1 MHATH
6 LRRNLIAR
14 SSGEHS
20 HSFPQLLLGWRGE
33 THCEFQSGGLG
44 VGPGDVAVVPG
55 DEAHYFAG
63 RQDFSEM
70 LVIDLNLEDPGLDL
84 LCPQGSES
92 LCEQMFHQPG
102 FLSLSPDVRALT
114 EYAAGQL
121 SGLPSTS
128 PQYDLLSRQWAMM
141 LLAQIRS
148 MCQARPDQEPVS
160 SPIGSAG
167 PASLDRFIDSRLASP
182 PSNDELAVVFNM
194 SRSCFH
200 EWCRREF
207 AKTPQQYLMDRRMKW
222 AEYWLSQGSKLIG
235 AVALDLG
242 FADTASFTR
251 AFRRHSGCSPS
262 EFRARF
268 VKV

>member
-1 MHATH
+1 MQATH

-20 HSFPQLLLGWRGE
+20 HSFPQLLLGWRGV
-33 THCEFQSGGLG
+33 TDCEFKAGGLG

-55 DEAHYFAG
+55 DEAHFFSG

-70 LVIDLNLEDPGLDL
+70 LVIDLNLSDPGLDL
-84 LCPQGSES
+84 LFPQGAET
-92 LCEQMFHQPG
+92 LCQQMFHSPA

-121 SGLPSTS
+121 ASMPCNTA
-128 PQYDLLSRQWAMM
+128 QHEMLSRQWAMM

-148 MCQARPDQEPVS
+148 MHQNCTAEQNPGVPMHA
-160 SPIGSAG
+160 GG
-167 PASLDRFIDSRLASP
+167 PAGLDRFIDSRLASP
-182 PSNDELAVVFNM
+182 PSNDELARFFNM

-200 EWCRREF
+200 EWCRKEHG
-207 AKTPQQYLMDRRMKW
+207 KTPQQYLMQRRMKW
-222 AEYWLSQGSKLIG
+222 AEYWLSQGDKPVG
-235 AVALDLG
+235 VVALDLG

-251 AFRRHSGCSPS
+251 AFRRHCGCSPS
-262 EFRARF
+262 GFRARF
-268 VKV
+268 ELT